1 MIEYNSLQEIHPE
14 PNGTAVAIGFFDGL
28 HIGHQ
33 AVIRAAIAR
42 AEEQNLTP
50 AVFTFDVEGDSLPT
64 RKPIGKRIMSPSLF
78 REQLEKLNVPIL
90 YNLPFGELRG
100 FSPEDFAKEVLEQKI
115 GTRFVSCGRNFHFGK
130 GASGAA
136 YDLAR
141 IGWKLGFEVEA
152 LPIVTLDREAV
163 SSTRI
168 RELIEK
174 GDMAKVS
181 AMLGRRYAVD
191 FPVVEG
197 NRIGRTLGAPTINQP
212 YPDGYAVPKFGVY
225 ASLTLV
231 DGTWHT
237 SVTNVGVKPTVGSDR
252 VLAETYIQNYQGDLY
267 GRQVQVELVKFL
279 REETKFENIEALRD
293 QINEDSRQAA
303 EIGSTVRK

>member
-14 PNGTAVAIGFFDGL
+14 LNGTAVAIGFFDGL

-50 AVFTFDVEGDSLPT
+50 AVFTFDVERDSLPT

-174 GDMAKVS
+174 GDMAKVA

-303 EIGSTVRK
+303 EIGSRLI